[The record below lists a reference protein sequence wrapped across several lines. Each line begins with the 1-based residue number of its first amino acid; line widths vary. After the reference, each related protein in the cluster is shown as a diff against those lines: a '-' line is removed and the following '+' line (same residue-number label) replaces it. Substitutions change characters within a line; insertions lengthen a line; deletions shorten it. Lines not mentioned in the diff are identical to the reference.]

1 MEIRPESSEDRAGI
15 YQLIQAA
22 FADKDYSSGTEGL
35 IVDALRKQGDL
46 TISLVAIQSETLVGH
61 IAFSPVSIAGQSE
74 NIYSLGPVA
83 ADPSLRFQGIGTA
96 LINAGL
102 ERLQVLKARACV
114 LIGDPNYYHRFG
126 FVGNCGLRYGELP
139 PSYVQ
144 ALVWGEPLST
154 GEISFAPAFSM
165 GSNQP

>member
-1 MEIRPESSEDRAGI
+1 LEIRPESSEDQTGI

-22 FADKDYSSGTEGL
+22 FADKDYSSGTEGPIL
-35 IVDALRKQGDL
+35 DALRKQGDL
-46 TISLVAIQSETLVGH
+46 TLSLVAIRSETLVGH
-61 IAFSPVSIAGQSE
+61 IAFSPVSIAGHSE
-74 NIYSLGPVA
+74 NIYALGPVA

-102 ERLQVLKARACV
+102 ERLQALKARACV

-126 FVGNCGLRYGELP
+126 FIGDCGLRFGTLP

-144 ALVWGEPLST
+144 ALVWGEALPD
-154 GEISFAPAFSM
+154 GDIVFAPAFST
-165 GSNQP
+165 GSSQP